1 MNRGLVLGGG
11 GITGIAWEIGI
22 VFGLAESGVD
32 LRAADVVVGTSA
44 GSVVGALVRSELP
57 LDAIY
62 ESQLQQETE
71 PIGARMGLGVILRYV
86 TAAGIGRHPHDIR
99 RRIGRLALK
108 VPGSEE
114 ERKRI
119 LAERVPLGGWPEGR
133 LLITAVN
140 AETGDPMVFDKS
152 SGASLLDAVSAS
164 CAVPL
169 VWPPITINGKR
180 YMDGGARSIANAD
193 LASGCDRV
201 VVIAPITAAFRKGGR
216 ISVQL
221 QRLGPEVESTIVS
234 PDRESRRAIGRQVLQ
249 PAGRAAAAEAG
260 RRQGRLEAERVRS
273 VWSGGNITAVEVDGR
288 SPAAARSEE
297 SPGSAE
303 QGAG

>member
-1 MNRGLVLGGG
+1 VNRGLVLGGG
-11 GITGIAWEIGI
+11 GITGIAWEIGV
-22 VFGLAESGVD
+22 VFGLAERGVD
-32 LRAADVVVGTSA
+32 LRAADRVVGTSA
-44 GSVVGALVRSELP
+44 GSVVGALVRSELS
-57 LDAIY
+57 LEEIY
-62 ESQLQQETE
+62 ESQIVEETE
-71 PIGARMGLGVILRYV
+71 PIGARMGWGVIFGYV
-86 TAAGIGRHPHDIR
+86 AAAGFGRRHPQDVR
-99 RRIGRLALK
+99 ARIGRLALK

-119 LAERVPLGGWPEGR
+119 LAARVPLGEWPEGR

-140 AETGDPMVFDKS
+140 AETGDPMVFDRS
-152 SGASLLDAVSAS
+152 SGVSLLDAVSAS

-169 VWPPITINGKR
+169 VWPPVTINGKR

-221 QRLGPEVESTIVS
+221 ARLGPDVRSVIVS

-249 PAGRAAAAEAG
+249 PAGRARAAEAG
-260 RRQGRLEAERVRS
+260 RRQGRQWAERVGD
-273 VWSGGNITAVEVDGR
+273 VWTGGNITAVEVDGR
-288 SPAAARSEE
+288 SPAA
-297 SPGSAE
+297 
-303 QGAG
+303 

>member
-1 MNRGLVLGGG
+1 MRRGLVLGGG
-11 GITGIAWEIGI
+11 GITGIAWEIGV

-57 LDAIY
+57 LDTIY
-62 ESQLQQETE
+62 GSQLETETE
-71 PIGARMGLGVILRYV
+71 PIGARMGLGVILRYLG
-86 TAAGIGRHPHDIR
+86 AAGIGRHPHDVR

-108 VPGSEE
+108 VPGSEA

-119 LAERVPLGGWPEGR
+119 LAERVPLDGWPAGR
-133 LLITAVN
+133 LLVTAVN
-140 AETGDPMVFDKS
+140 AETGDPMVFDSS
-152 SGASLLDAVSAS
+152 SGVALLDAVAAS

-169 VWPPITINGKR
+169 VWPPVTINGRR

-193 LASGCDRV
+193 LASGCDSV

-221 QRLGPEVESTIVS
+221 ERLGPEVRSAIVS

-249 PAGRAAAAEAG
+249 PAGRARAAEAG
-260 RRQGRLEAERVRS
+260 RRQGRLEAARLKA
-273 VWSGGNITAVEVDGR
+273 VWDATPASG
-288 SPAAARSEE
+288 
-297 SPGSAE
+297 
-303 QGAG
+303 

>member
-1 MNRGLVLGGG
+1 MNTGGALRVSLHDVNRGLVLGGG

-32 LRAADVVVGTSA
+32 LRTADVVVGTSA
-44 GSVVGALVRSELP
+44 GSVVGALVRGELP
-57 LDAIY
+57 LETIF
-62 ESQLQQETE
+62 ESQLVPETE

-86 TAAGIGRHPHDIR
+86 AAAGIGRHPHDVR
-99 RRIGRLALK
+99 RRIGRLALN

-119 LAERVPLGGWPEGR
+119 LAERVPLDGWPAGR

-140 AETGDPMVFDKS
+140 AETGDPMVFDNS
-152 SGASLLDAVSAS
+152 SGVALLDAVAAS

-169 VWPPITINGKR
+169 VWPPITINGRR

-221 QRLGPEVESTIVS
+221 QRLGPEVQSAIVS
-234 PDRESRRAIGRQVLQ
+234 PDRESRRAIGRQVLE
-249 PAGRAAAAEAG
+249 PAGRAAAAAAG
-260 RRQGRLEAERVRS
+260 RRQGALEAARIRA
-273 VWSGGNITAVEVDGR
+273 VWDTGASTPPMADDAAT
-288 SPAAARSEE
+288 PAS
-297 SPGSAE
+297 
-303 QGAG
+303 